1 LQDQEAF
8 KALQYQLRESF
19 LDIVYKEWLEVAVL
33 SGALQLSNYQT
44 ETSRYHMARWMF
56 RGYGWVDPMKETQ
69 AAQLAVKA
77 GFKTQSQVLSEM
89 SGIDLEEFLI
99 ARKNEI
105 SMAESLG
112 LSFDN
117 QVNTSPETASKVE
130 TTTDS
135 QEDDET

>member
-1 LQDQEAF
+1 
-8 KALQYQLRESF
+8 
-19 LDIVYKEWLEVAVL
+19 
-33 SGALQLSNYQT
+33 
-44 ETSRYHMARWMF
+44 
-56 RGYGWVDPMKETQ
+56 
-69 AAQLAVKA
+69 
-77 GFKTQSQVLSEM
+77 M

-105 SMAESLG
+105 DMAESLG

-117 QVNTSPETASKVE
+117 EVNTSPETVSKVD

>member
-1 LQDQEAF
+1 
-8 KALQYQLRESF
+8 
-19 LDIVYKEWLEVAVL
+19 
-33 SGALQLSNYQT
+33 
-44 ETSRYHMARWMF
+44 
-56 RGYGWVDPMKETQ
+56 
-69 AAQLAVKA
+69 
-77 GFKTQSQVLSEM
+77 M

-117 QVNTSPETASKVE
+117 QVNTSPETTSKVD

>member
-1 LQDQEAF
+1 
-8 KALQYQLRESF
+8 
-19 LDIVYKEWLEVAVL
+19 
-33 SGALQLSNYQT
+33 
-44 ETSRYHMARWMF
+44 MARWMF

-105 SMAESLG
+105 DMAESLG

-117 QVNTSPETASKVE
+117 EVNTSPETASKVD

-135 QEDDET
+135 QEADET